1 LFWIVLRLA
10 ELLAKRQTIDDLTAE
25 LEVLK
30 AEHSSLKNFL
40 KESSEKETKE
50 KKEREAKHAKDMLDL
65 AEKLK
70 TSNQRIKTL
79 AAKSKSYESE
89 AADIDKMIFRKD
101 FLFLRLPYCFHPS
114 LFPEN

>member
-1 LFWIVLRLA
+1 LDCFRLA

-30 AEHSSLKNFL
+30 AEHSSLQNFL

-50 KKEREAKHAKDMLDL
+50 KKEREVKHSKDMADL

-70 TSNQRIKTL
+70 TSNQRVKNL
-79 AAKSKSYESE
+79 VAKSKGYETE
-89 AADIDKMIFRKD
+89 AEDIDKMIFRRNFTF
-101 FLFLRLPYCFHPS
+101 FLPS
-114 LFPEN
+114 LSLSSPPVPGN